1 MSKITRRDFLKETAV
16 CASATLLSPLALNGN
31 TKSAEPVKKRW
42 YKGDLHQHCQ
52 WSDGDYFPEWS
63 ANWYKT
69 HGYHF
74 ICPSDHNVFQD
85 EELRFQC
92 GIGYPMPE
100 INDKEGFRS
109 AFKDATSYWKPLRE
123 QPNRQWAMLTLKDIE
138 VQKETFGEDSIESRT
153 FEDVTF
159 VRLKTFDEVA
169 EMMNEPERFLMIP
182 GYEQT
187 IMHPYTGRNIHM
199 NLINVRE
206 TMPDIWP
213 EESYEILRQNFEKA
227 EELYEGQNYLFTANH
242 PLWPYYD
249 MQPSDLIR
257 LPQIR
262 LYELTN
268 NGFTQNGMERVSGST
283 FPEKMWDVINSY
295 RVSHDQGIL
304 FGMGSD
310 DFHEM
315 SEFARGWTV
324 VRASK
329 LAIPELFDAIRA
341 GDFYT
346 SHGLEFDDIQ
356 FDGKTLEVKI
366 DVQEE
371 GEYVIDFIGTKK
383 DYPSDCKYVET
394 ADDMPKTLPRT
405 LECYSDEIGK
415 VLDTVEGTEG
425 SYTLKPD
432 DLYVRAKIYKK
443 GDDKTDFE
451 TEPAAWSQPYRG

>member
-16 CASATLLSPLALNGN
+16 CASATILSPLALNGN
-31 TKSAEPVKKRW
+31 TKAAEPIKKRW

-123 QPNRQWAMLTLKDIE
+123 QPNREWAKLTLKDIE

-153 FEDVTF
+153 FEGVTF
-159 VRLKTFDEVA
+159 VRLKTFDEVSA
-169 EMMNEPERFLMIP
+169 MMNEPGRFLMIP
-182 GYEQT
+182 GYE
-187 IMHPYTGRNIHM
+187 HTGPNIHM

-206 TMPDIWP
+206 TLPENWP

-227 EELYEGQNYLFTANH
+227 EEVYEGQNYLFTANH
-242 PLWPYYD
+242 PLWPYYN

-268 NGFTQNGMERVSGST
+268 NGFSQNGMTRVPGAT
-283 FPEKMWDVINSY
+283 FPEKMWDVINAY
-295 RVSHDQGIL
+295 RASHDQGLL

-315 SEFARGWTV
+315 SEYARGWTV
-324 VRASK
+324 VRSSK

-346 SHGLEFDDIQ
+346 SHGLEFDDIH

-366 DVQEE
+366 DVREE
-371 GEYVIDFIGTKK
+371 GEYV
-383 DYPSDCKYVET
+383 
-394 ADDMPKTLPRT
+394 
-405 LECYSDEIGK
+405 
-415 VLDTVEGTEG
+415 
-425 SYTLKPD
+425 
-432 DLYVRAKIYKK
+432 
-443 GDDKTDFE
+443 
-451 TEPAAWSQPYRG
+451 